1 MSLICL
7 PESPTQNAHY
17 SSISSMQEDSDSTSK
32 WSSRKSTSLSTPK
45 SSSSNFPSPSK
56 STDLKES
63 PFPFRPLLSNPT
75 VQSNNSTDIILQSRS
90 DDYSEMSNSR
100 RIVTFHP
107 SIVTSVYE
115 RPSTPTEEKSNLY
128 FSRQELQQYRDEEK
142 SQTFEKNKLIS
153 VIKSQ
158 EKYQKKGKGFQQG
171 SVTKVTFNVSFS
183 HIQ

>member
-1 MSLICL
+1 MSLFVHNYFNIFKRATHGTKVTTL
-7 PESPTQNAHY
+7 NVEIP
-17 SSISSMQEDSDSTSK
+17 
-32 WSSRKSTSLSTPK
+32 
-45 SSSSNFPSPSK
+45 
-56 STDLKES
+56 
-63 PFPFRPLLSNPT
+63 SNPT
-75 VQSNNSTDIILQSRS
+75 VQSNYSTDIILQSRS